1 MVGRVESR
9 RRSRTHRKDAHP
21 RTLGAG
27 NDRHWRAAAR
37 SARHDHGHDAKLQ
50 RDRRV
55 EPCRSDP
62 GNCRRRAGADR
73 DRARAADRGDGAI
86 RIQSFLP
93 DAIARA
99 RHDGASRLAPSRSYP
114 PRPGRRRVARRPAPS
129 GCGGKCSAAMKI
141 RRARNFRHGRIEIIP
156 MIDVMFFLLVTFM
169 LASLSMQSLNSI
181 TVNLP
186 QGDAPNLQH
195 KEPVALTITK
205 DSKIFLDKTPTT
217 LATMAFTLK
226 TMLQGGPDQGVVV
239 NADGAAPEGTVVEA
253 MLQAR
258 RAGVEHFLIA
268 VKRE

>member
-1 MVGRVESR
+1 MVGRDESR

-37 SARHDHGHDAKLQ
+37 SARYDHGHDAKLQ

-55 EPCRSDP
+55 EPGRSDP
-62 GNCRRRAGADR
+62 GNRRRRAGADR
-73 DRARAADRGDGAI
+73 DRTRSADRGDGAI
-86 RIQSFLP
+86 RVQSFLP

-99 RHDGASRLAPSRSYP
+99 RHDGASRRAPSRSYP

-156 MIDVMFFLLVTFM
+156 VIDVMFFLLVTFM

-181 TVNLP
+181 AVNLP
-186 QGDAPNLQH
+186 KGDAESLQH
-195 KEPVALTITK
+195 REPITLTVTR
-205 DSKIFLDKTPTT
+205 DSKVFIDKTATT
-217 LATMAFTLK
+217 LDQLAFALK
-226 TMLQGGPDQGVVV
+226 PLLKPGDPGVVV
-239 NADGAAPEGTVVEA
+239 NADGDAPEGAVVQA
-253 MLQAR
+253 MIQAR

-268 VKRE
+268 VKRQ